1 MSTLTIDSAK
11 GSRNG
16 GKIEIEFPDGK
27 QQKIAYVTITERVT
41 FGKDN
46 VIKLAVSLDDL
57 KMLKKVV

>member
-27 QQKIAYVTITERVT
+27 QKTAYVTITERVT

-46 VIKLAVSLDDL
+46 VIRLAVSLDDL

>member
-1 MSTLTIDSAK
+1 MSTLTIESAK

-16 GKIEIEFPDGK
+16 GKIEIEFPDSK
-27 QQKIAYVTITERVT
+27 QKVAYVTITERVT

-46 VIKLAVSLDDL
+46 VIKLAISQDDL